1 MLGVGFG
8 GAQRAPPNFE
18 KGRHHVQHCRSE
30 PDPSH
35 VKAELTNGELTV
47 VVPKAA
53 SAVAKKIPVSSGDR
67 PKT

>member
-1 MLGVGFG
+1 
-8 GAQRAPPNFE
+8 
-18 KGRHHVQHCRSE
+18 
-30 PDPSH
+30 